1 MLDAAAR
8 VIKPG
13 VTTDNIDEVVH
24 QATISAGAYPSP
36 LNYYFIPKPCCTF
49 VHEVIC
55 HGIPDARQLEEGD
68 IVNVDVTVCLNG
80 CHAELNE
87 TYILAK
93 WMKHQKLWQCSSS
106 LDVLCK
112 ISFLEDLE
120 LTCKPKDC
128 TGFFNSLESQES
140 LLDDTVVSHAMEQT
154 LGRFP
159 LIESV

>member
-1 MLDAAAR
+1 LDAAAR

-36 LNYYFIPKPCCTF
+36 LNYHFIPKPCCTF

-93 WMKHQKLWQCSSS
+93 WMKHQKLWFELPTKAWRRPLSFQNLLCVTMKSGKPS
-106 LDVLCK
+106 LLF
-112 ISFLEDLE
+112 SFLNLE
-120 LTCKPKDC
+120 VEL
-128 TGFFNSLESQES
+128 
-140 LLDDTVVSHAMEQT
+140 
-154 LGRFP
+154 
-159 LIESV
+159 